1 MYAIRSYYDFS
12 LPIAFIVS
20 PSRSFLSITI
30 STIDTTSCAAPIMA
44 SGTIICISTLFSIS
58 TLSSG
63 PDHSV
68 FRAVSCFFATAQ
80 AFFHHEKH
88 EERLPVAFFMFFM
101 LFMVSS

>member
-1 MYAIRSYYDFS
+1 
-12 LPIAFIVS
+12 
-20 PSRSFLSITI
+20 
-30 STIDTTSCAAPIMA
+30 MA
-44 SGTIICISTLFSIS
+44 SGTTICTNTLVSIS
-58 TLSSG
+58 TLSSVRITR
-63 PDHSV
+63 V